1 MLYCMVHNI
10 EKIMNC
16 AMAWWGW
23 IVDYEDNMLKVKSW
37 DKNIDTRYLKNVR
50 LQKFEFWRVRWIFKN
65 DFSDNLSTYLK
76 FWSICDIGKKR
87 KFLQIKTNI
96 IKIAIGNIVLV

>member
-23 IVDYEDNMLKVKSW
+23 IVDDEDNMLKVKSW

-65 DFSDNLSTYLK
+65 DFSDNLSGKLKYLRT
-76 FWSICDIGKKR
+76 KKVA
-87 KFLQIKTNI
+87 TNI
-96 IKIAIGNIVLV
+96 YSFWMHQKMLIY